1 MGQNSVCLLPRP
13 PGMLHA
19 AWGVSMW
26 VKHHFLVRWAIAS
39 ILSAI
44 VVAAIGA
51 AVASKWPSAC
61 QGSNDAC
68 PGIRVG
74 GTELAPGV
82 DPGAWLGERAHE
94 LSSRPVEV
102 TVQGVADLRRTFTL
116 GELGVV
122 LDVARMASLV
132 RATGH
137 QGGRVDRFAEAR
149 LASQG
154 RIDIPIAVGLDE
166 DVARA
171 AIAPLKDAT
180 DEFPVPAR
188 LDLAKGGVID
198 EVPGH
203 FLDLDRALEQIREAA
218 LSGDSNV
225 ELARLDLTPRVSRD
239 YLEKIDHG
247 EELSRFTT
255 WFSRKGDQE
264 NRARNI
270 DTAAARLDG
279 VVLLP
284 HELFSFNAVVG
295 PRTKENGFSKGWE
308 IFKGE
313 MVEGIGGG
321 TCQVASTF
329 HAAAFLAGLDIIE
342 RLPHSRPS
350 AYITMG
356 LDATVVY
363 PVVDLKIRNPYDFP
377 VVVHSYVEGGSVV
390 FELHGQERPARVVF
404 GRQVLAVRP
413 FTRKVEEMPGLAANR
428 IIRKQHGIRGYK
440 ILRTRTIA
448 YRDGSSHSESNVDV
462 YPPTVE
468 MYLVAPGTDVDA
480 VLPPLVEPTDG
491 SGSVWTPPQAAP
503 TVVAPLPTATTTPV
517 AAAAPSCT
525 ADCPPDKPKIIEAA
539 GVHAPHAEQLHAAT
553 HVVIGSTKPR

>member
-1 MGQNSVCLLPRP
+1 MWVSRHFLLRWAAASALASAVLSALGAAAAYEWVRPACYWDSSVCEGARI
-13 PGMLHA
+13 A
-19 AWGVSMW
+19 GVP
-26 VKHHFLVRWAIAS
+26 L
-39 ILSAI
+39 
-44 VVAAIGA
+44 GA
-51 AVASKWPSAC
+51 
-61 QGSNDAC
+61 D
-68 PGIRVG
+68 
-74 GTELAPGV
+74 L
-82 DPGAWLGERAHE
+82 DLDAWLGDKAHE
-94 LSSRPVEV
+94 LSSRTVEV
-102 TVQGVADLRRTFTL
+102 TVQGVADLRKTLTL
-116 GELGVV
+116 GELGAV
-122 LDVARMASLV
+122 LDVARTASL
-132 RATGH
+132 AHSIGH
-137 QGGRVDRFAEAR
+137 RGDHLDRFVEAR
-149 LASQG
+149 RASEGKIEVPLIVNVDEEAALLVLA
-154 RIDIPIAVGLDE
+154 PI
-166 DVARA
+166 
-171 AIAPLKDAT
+171 KDAT

-188 LDLAKGGVID
+188 LDLAKGGIIS
-198 EVPGH
+198 ELPGH
-203 FLDLDRALEQIREAA
+203 FLDLDRALEQIRAA
-218 LSGDSNV
+218 AISGADKI
-225 ELARLDLTPRVSRD
+225 ELERVDLVPRVSRE
-239 YLEKIDHG
+239 YLERIDHG
-247 EELSRFTT
+247 EELSHFTT

-284 HELFSFNAVVG
+284 HELFSFNELVG
-295 PRTKENGFSKGWE
+295 PRTVENGFSKGWE

-377 VVVHSYVEGGSVV
+377 VVVHSHVEGGSVE
-390 FELHGQERPARVVF
+390 FELRGHEQPAKVVF

-413 FTRKVEEMPGLAANR
+413 FTRKVEEMPGLPSNR

-448 YRDGSSHSESNVDV
+448 YRDGTAHSESNVDV

-480 VLPPLVEPTDG
+480 VLPPLADPGDG
-491 SGSVWTPPQAAP
+491 SGAGWAPPEAPPSAPPPAA
-503 TVVAPLPTATTTPV
+503 ATGNAGEPV
-517 AAAAPSCT
+517 AAATTTCT
-525 ADCPPDKPKIIEAA
+525 VDCPQEKPKIVEAP
-539 GVHAPHAEQLHAAT
+539 GVHAPRAEQLRAAPR
-553 HVVIGSTKPR
+553 VIIGSGKAR

>member
-1 MGQNSVCLLPRP
+1 MRVR
-13 PGMLHA
+13 
-19 AWGVSMW
+19 
-26 VKHHFLVRWAIAS
+26 HHFLLRWAAAS
-39 ILSAI
+39 VFSA
-44 VVAAIGA
+44 VVLAALGA
-51 AVASKWPSAC
+51 AAAYQWVRPTCYWGSATC
-61 QGSNDAC
+61 S
-68 PGIRVG
+68 GIRVG
-74 GTELAPGV
+74 GTETAPDV
-82 DPGAWLGERAHE
+82 DGWLGEKAHE
-94 LSSRPVEV
+94 LSLRSIDV
-102 TVQGVADLRRTFTL
+102 TVQGVPDLQRTFTL
-116 GELGVV
+116 GELGIV
-122 LDVARMASLV
+122 LDVARTSSLV
-132 RATGH
+132 HEIGH
-137 QGGRVDRFAEAR
+137 QGAYANRYLESRR
-149 LASQG
+149 ASEG
-154 RIDIPIAVGLDE
+154 KIDIPMLVNLDE
-166 DVARA
+166 EAARA

-188 LDLAKGGVID
+188 LDLANGGIIA
-198 EVPGH
+198 ELPGH
-203 FLDLDRALEQIREAA
+203 FLDVDRALEQIREAA
-218 LSGDSNV
+218 LSGATKIDL
-225 ELARLDLTPRVSRD
+225 ERLDLVPKVSRE

-295 PRTKENGFSKGWE
+295 PRTVENGFSKGWE

-363 PVVDLKIRNPYDFP
+363 PVVDLKMRNPYDFP
-377 VVVHSYVEGGSVV
+377 VVVHSHVEGGSVV
-390 FELHGQERPARVVF
+390 FELLGHEQPAKVVF

-448 YRDGSSHSESNVDV
+448 YRDGTAHSESNVDV
-462 YPPTVE
+462 YPPTV
-468 MYLVAPGTDVDA
+468 
-480 VLPPLVEPTDG
+480 
-491 SGSVWTPPQAAP
+491 
-503 TVVAPLPTATTTPV
+503 
-517 AAAAPSCT
+517 
-525 ADCPPDKPKIIEAA
+525 
-539 GVHAPHAEQLHAAT
+539 
-553 HVVIGSTKPR
+553 

>member
-1 MGQNSVCLLPRP
+1 MSV
-13 PGMLHA
+13 
-19 AWGVSMW
+19 
-26 VKHHFLVRWAIAS
+26 KQHFLVRWAAAS
-39 ILSAI
+39 VFSAVVLAALGA
-44 VVAAIGA
+44 VVALEWLRPACYWGN
-51 AVASKWPSAC
+51 SAC
-61 QGSNDAC
+61 SGV
-68 PGIRVG
+68 RVG
-74 GTELAPGV
+74 GVSPGPDV
-82 DPGAWLGERAHE
+82 DAWLGEKAHE
-94 LSSRPVEV
+94 LSLRSIEV
-102 TVQGVADLRRTFTL
+102 TVQGVPDLSRTFTL
-116 GELGVV
+116 GELGAV
-122 LDVARMASLV
+122 LDVARTASLV
-132 RATGH
+132 HGVGH
-137 QGGRVDRFAEAR
+137 QGERVNRFVESR
-149 LASQG
+149 QASDG
-154 RIDIPIAVGLDE
+154 KIDVPIIVNLDE
-166 DVARA
+166 EAARA

-180 DEFPVPAR
+180 DEFAIPAR
-188 LDLAKGGVID
+188 LDLAKGGIIP

-218 LSGDSNV
+218 LSGASKIDL
-225 ELARLDLTPRVSRD
+225 ERLDLVPRVSRD

-247 EELSRFTT
+247 EEMSRFQT

-284 HELFSFNAVVG
+284 HELFSFNALVG
-295 PRTKENGFSKGWE
+295 PRTVENGFSKGWE

-329 HAAAFLAGLDIIE
+329 HAAAYLAGLDVIE

-363 PVVDLKIRNPYDFP
+363 PVVDLKLRNPYDFP

-390 FELHGQERPARVVF
+390 FELRGRERPAHVVF

-413 FTRKVEEMPGLAANR
+413 FTRKVEEMPGLSANR

-448 YRDGSSHSESNVDV
+448 YRDGTAHSESNVDV
-462 YPPTVE
+462 YPPTIE

-480 VLPPLVEPTDG
+480 VLPPLVEPADG
-491 SGSVWTPPQAAP
+491 SGSGWTPPPAAP
-503 TVVAPLPTATTTPV
+503 AASSSAPAPVPTATSAPI
-517 AAAAPSCT
+517 AAAAPACT
-525 ADCPPDKPKIIEAA
+525 ADCPPDKPKIVEAP
-539 GVHAPHAEQLHAAT
+539 GVHAPHAEQLRAAT
-553 HVVIGSTKPR
+553 RVVIGSGKPR